1 MQKYLFIFFS
11 LKISFAFTLEKKLE
25 FSQAKQKLEYTLNH
39 TNRSTFETV
48 DTYVYKWGKKEFT
61 TDREWILF
69 LNLCEKTINEKSP
82 ENKTETC
89 FIIGKTLSEN
99 KLKFEAYRYLMKAKD
114 QLENSP
120 NKKIDYYIDFHE
132 CLGNIYF
139 YFNRDQLAKKH
150 CLLALKGSKITPIK
164 KIQLLNSIALVYK
177 KTENYSR
184 SKIYLNKAL
193 KLAKKHNIQEWIG
206 ILSGNQAQ
214 NYLCEGD
221 TLRAK
226 QYLQIDFEI
235 SKKHIQWESAIPAL
249 MSLTEIE
256 LESDISKA
264 KRNLELLKVYQKE
277 EYTDARIQA
286 EFNRILA
293 IYFEKTKQYEKAY
306 THQKKFE
313 YYNDIQIKK
322 TKNENILKLE
332 FQLNFHKKQEQYDL
346 LKIKKER
353 YEITLVLILFIIITV
368 SISLFIIIRQVL
380 LRRKKEKEILIAE
393 NNKMEVEL
401 LENDQ
406 RMSQII
412 SNLIEKND
420 LINNL
425 HVELNEIKDKYSIES
440 QEAAHFDENIDSIKI
455 LTEDDWDEFRKLFV
469 KKFPSYID
477 RVSSMSDAIT
487 KADIRLACLIKLD
500 MSNNE
505 IGKTLG
511 ISVDSVKRT
520 HLRLRNKL
528 NLKEQKDLDSLL
540 KSIN

>member
-1 MQKYLFIFFS
+1 M
-11 LKISFAFTLEKKLE
+11 
-25 FSQAKQKLEYTLNH
+25 
-39 TNRSTFETV
+39 
-48 DTYVYKWGKKEFT
+48 
-61 TDREWILF
+61 
-69 LNLCEKTINEKSP
+69 
-82 ENKTETC
+82 
-89 FIIGKTLSEN
+89 
-99 KLKFEAYRYLMKAKD
+99 
-114 QLENSP
+114 
-120 NKKIDYYIDFHE
+120 
-132 CLGNIYF
+132 
-139 YFNRDQLAKKH
+139 
-150 CLLALKGSKITPIK
+150 
-164 KIQLLNSIALVYK
+164 
-177 KTENYSR
+177 
-184 SKIYLNKAL
+184 
-193 KLAKKHNIQEWIG
+193 
-206 ILSGNQAQ
+206 
-214 NYLCEGD
+214 
-221 TLRAK
+221 
-226 QYLQIDFEI
+226 
-235 SKKHIQWESAIPAL
+235 
-249 MSLTEIE
+249 
-256 LESDISKA
+256 
-264 KRNLELLKVYQKE
+264 
-277 EYTDARIQA
+277 
-286 EFNRILA
+286 
-293 IYFEKTKQYEKAY
+293 
-306 THQKKFE
+306 
-313 YYNDIQIKK
+313 KK

-346 LKIKKER
+346 MKIKKER

-368 SISLFIIIRQVL
+368 SISLFIIIRQAL
-380 LRRKKEKEILIAE
+380 LRRKKEREILIAE

-469 KKFPSYID
+469 KKFPTYID

-528 NLKEQKDLDSLL
+528 NLKEQKDLDNLL